1 MAKVTL
7 SIVLMVFVC
16 IYLRAQPPISG
27 TPGQSTE
34 DLSPRTVRLLVILA
48 PDENL
53 RPDAAA
59 DLLAVRYGL
68 EIHNNWYIESLQRNC
83 YVFDSPAPEDMNR
96 WLESFDNDSQ
106 VESVQL
112 MQLYSV
118 ASTGTNSID
127 PYFNL
132 QHSFI
137 SARIDESHQISTGR
151 NVKVAVIDT
160 GLDRSHYDLRDRVEA
175 ALNFVDADQAI
186 EIVEFHATAVM
197 GIIGAA
203 ARNGRGIIG
212 IAPDSR
218 LYSLRACWESLPG
231 TSRGQCSSIALARAL
246 DWAISNE
253 MKVVNM
259 SLQGS
264 YDPLVSRLIIR
275 AVDEGL
281 VVVAATDLGDGQLSF
296 PASMSEVIAVSSH
309 DPYRAIDYTRNA
321 GKVFVAPGEEILT
334 TMPDN
339 TYDFVSGSSF
349 ASAHI
354 SGIVALLVEHVPAID
369 AHTVK
374 AVLRSSTRIA
384 NWTILVDACTA
395 LATVTD
401 ASNCRPL
408 PP

>member
-1 MAKVTL
+1 
-7 SIVLMVFVC
+7 
-16 IYLRAQPPISG
+16 
-27 TPGQSTE
+27 
-34 DLSPRTVRLLVILA
+34 
-48 PDENL
+48 
-53 RPDAAA
+53 
-59 DLLAVRYGL
+59 
-68 EIHNNWYIESLQRNC
+68 
-83 YVFDSPAPEDMNR
+83 MNR
-96 WLESFDNDSQ
+96 WLASLDADSH

-118 ASTGTNSID
+118 AGINSID

-132 QHSFI
+132 QHSLI
-137 SARIDESHQISTGR
+137 SARIDESRQISTGK

-160 GLDRSHYDLRDRVEA
+160 GLDRSHYDLRNRVEV
-175 ALNFVDADQAI
+175 ALNFVDADQTI

-197 GIIGAA
+197 GIIGAE

-212 IAPDSR
+212 IAPDAR

-231 TSRGQCSSIALARAL
+231 TSRGQCSSFALARAL

-275 AVDEGL
+275 AVGEGL

-309 DPYRAIDYTRNA
+309 DPHRAIDYTRNA

-354 SGIVALLVEHVPAID
+354 AGIVALLAEHVPAID

-384 NWTILVDACTA
+384 NWTVLVDACTA
-395 LATVTD
+395 LATVTE